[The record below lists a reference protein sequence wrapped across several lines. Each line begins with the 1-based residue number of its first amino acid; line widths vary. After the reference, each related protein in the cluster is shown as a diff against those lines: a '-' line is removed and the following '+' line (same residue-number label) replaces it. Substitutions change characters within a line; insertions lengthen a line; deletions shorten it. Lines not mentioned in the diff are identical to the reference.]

1 MELCVCDLSVLGSG
15 QLPDYSNMFPFLR
28 TWGEEWNRAIDDIG
42 TYRRAYILTL
52 VASYGGILFGW
63 DTGLIGGILTTSA
76 FQKSFA
82 LNPKSKD
89 FKNLQGNIVSVS
101 GVPKPFSHV
110 YRLMLFQVLQG
121 GCFFGAASSYYIS
134 DTLGRKRASLLQ
146 VGSFFSALYC
156 RPVRA

>member
-1 MELCVCDLSVLGSG
+1 
-15 QLPDYSNMFPFLR
+15 MFPFLR

-89 FKNLQGNIVSVS
+89 FKNLQGNIVSV
-101 GVPKPFSHV
+101 
-110 YRLMLFQVLQG
+110 LQG